1 MVISLQMQIQALP
14 EELKRFSKILPENKK
29 LKNWGCRSVQRPQV
43 QSPVPLPKT
52 PNTHTHTSTNI
63 HLVGAKAVKYFLG
76 TYCFQFVFLREKK
89 QKKKA
94 RFSRLSPRF
103 WGTVRGE
110 CDRQT
115 PYLKTEPWYFKNPK
129 QLLGF
134 GCWHQLAHCRS
145 IFFTTRPPLLYWL
158 TVWQKQV
165 KTNFTSQ
172 EAVPNIASWTFCL
185 TE

>member
-1 MVISLQMQIQALP
+1 MEGRGRMVISLQMQIQALP

-89 QKKKA
+89 QKKRHA
-94 RFSRLSPRF
+94 LVGFLPDSEALLEVNVTGRRPILRLNLDTSKTQNSF
-103 WGTVRGE
+103 WVLDAGT
-110 CDRQT
+110 
-115 PYLKTEPWYFKNPK
+115 
-129 QLLGF
+129 
-134 GCWHQLAHCRS
+134 S
-145 IFFTTRPPLLYWL
+145 
-158 TVWQKQV
+158 
-165 KTNFTSQ
+165 
-172 EAVPNIASWTFCL
+172 
-185 TE
+185 